1 MEMSNMTA
9 SPTTNN
15 LRRFRVGFDVGG
27 TFTDFTLLAEHTG
40 ELHYH
45 KVPSTPDDP
54 SVAIR
59 DGLEHLINAFT
70 ILTGELSHVGHGT
83 TVATNMVIERRGA
96 KLAVVTTKGFRDVLE
111 IGRQT
116 RPNLYDYSELK
127 PQPLAPRELRFEVS
141 ERVRADGEVL
151 VSLDEEGVAHIAR
164 QLVELQVEAV
174 AVCFMHSYRNPA
186 HERRTREIFAGI
198 LPPSVYV
205 SVSSEILPEFRE
217 FERMS
222 TTALNSYVGPR
233 MAAYMKNLVTS
244 IASLTGSDE
253 LEPMTVHSNGGLMS
267 VKAVVTAP
275 VRTCVS
281 GPAAGVIGAAEI
293 GRAAG
298 FHNLITFDVGG
309 TSTDVSL
316 IADLQPMFTSARLVA
331 DYPVKTQM
339 VDVHVI
345 GAGGGSIATLDDA
358 GALKVGPKSAGAVP
372 GPIAYQ
378 RGGTQ
383 VTVTDA
389 HVVLGRLN
397 PVSLLEG
404 RMKVYAAQAR
414 EAVLEQIAKPLGI
427 SIEEAACGIL
437 RIANSNMARAVR
449 AVSTERGY
457 DTSIFA
463 LCSFGGAGGLHA
475 AELADDCGVGVILV
489 PPEPGTM
496 CARGILLSDI
506 SLDFVRTVMHL
517 AKDASWEQTR
527 SAFQEMGAEAQE
539 WLVREGVQPEM
550 RRLHGFIEA
559 RYAGQNFEISVPLD
573 GIELPTVPAFLTQFS
588 EAHVREYGY
597 DAADRDVEIV
607 NCRVRAVGLVPRAPV
622 AEVAGGSSLKEALTE
637 ERSVYFTAGGWLAT
651 PVYRR
656 RQIPVEQEFC
666 GPAVI
671 EEMSSTTVVLPGQRV
686 RADKYGNLIINTH

>member
-1 MEMSNMTA
+1 LNLSQSATQ
-9 SPTTNN
+9 PTS
-15 LRRFRVGFDVGG
+15 RRFRVGFDVGG
-27 TFTDFTLLAEHTG
+27 TFTDFTLLAEHSG

-45 KVPSTPDDP
+45 KVPSTPHDP
-54 SVAIR
+54 SVAIGT
-59 DGLEHLINAFT
+59 GLQHLIETFA
-70 ILTGELSHVGHGT
+70 IAPGELVNAGHGT

-96 KLAVVTTKGFRDVLE
+96 RLAVVTTQGFRDVLE

-116 RPNLYDYSELK
+116 RPNLYDYSVRK
-127 PQPLAPRELRFEVS
+127 PEPLAPRELRFEVP

-151 VSLDEEGVAHIAR
+151 MPLDEAAVVAIGR
-164 QLVELQVEAV
+164 QLVEAQVEAV

-186 HERRTREIFAGI
+186 HEQRTRDILVGM
-198 LPPSVYV
+198 LPPEVYV
-205 SVSSEILPEFRE
+205 SISSEILPEFRE
-217 FERMS
+217 YERMS

-233 MAAYMKNLVTS
+233 MAAYMANLVTS
-244 IASLTGSDE
+244 VARLTGTD

-267 VKAVVTAP
+267 VAAVTTTP

-293 GRAAG
+293 GRVAG
-298 FHNLITFDVGG
+298 LPNLITFDVGG

-345 GAGGGSIATLDDA
+345 GAGGGSIASLDDA

-383 VTVTDA
+383 VTTTDA

-404 RMKVYAAQAR
+404 RMAVYAAEAR
-414 EAVLEQIAKPLGI
+414 VAMQEQIATPLGI

-437 RIANSNMARAVR
+437 RIANANMARAVR

-457 DTSIFA
+457 DTAQFA

-475 AELADDCGVGVILV
+475 AELADDCGVGAVLV

-506 SLDFVRTVMHL
+506 SLDFVRTVMHV
-517 AKDASWEQTR
+517 ARAESWAAIQQ
-527 SAFQEMGAEAQE
+527 SLDDMGAEAQD
-539 WLVREGVQPEM
+539 WLAREGVATER
-550 RRLHGFIEA
+550 RRLQGFVEA
-559 RYAGQNFEISVPLD
+559 RYAGQNFEIAVPLD
-573 GIELPTVPAFLTQFS
+573 TLALPTLAEFLARFS
-588 EAHVREYGY
+588 AAHEREYSY
-597 DAADRDVEIV
+597 DVAGRPVEIV
-607 NCRVRAVGLVPRAPV
+607 NCRVRAIGEVPRAPV
-622 AEVAGGSSLKEALTE
+622 AEVAGGDTLQGALLHT
-637 ERSVYFTAGGWLAT
+637 RPVYFNGPGWLDT

-656 RQIPVEQEFC
+656 RALPVELDID
-666 GPAVI
+666 GPTVI
-671 EEMSSTTVVLPGQRV
+671 EEMSSTTVVLPTQKV
-686 RADKYGNLIINTH
+686 RADRWGNLIITTR